1 MWRSVKRIIW
11 AKIILNKVQM
21 SIFFSNNL
29 QFQRMHSHVDKTKT
43 KKRYYGFDTKIEPT
57 GETSG
62 FNVSVMSSYILSYH
76 CCLPFLET

>member
-1 MWRSVKRIIW
+1 
-11 AKIILNKVQM
+11 
-21 SIFFSNNL
+21 
-29 QFQRMHSHVDKTKT
+29 MHSHVDKTKT